1 MTAAEKA
8 VPLTV
13 MSTRS
18 KTGAVSAVV
27 MTSFSVMANN
37 RTNPSHITMIC
48 TVSDRRDW
56 YRSVSLMS
64 SDEDV
69 RRFESGSCVL
79 NNGRMSSYKVV
90 DTQFELRRDVVSL
103 VQIVHAPI
111 KQPTGEV
118 KTFIVSANISRHSVS
133 EGQRC

>member
-1 MTAAEKA
+1 
-8 VPLTV
+8 
-13 MSTRS
+13 
-18 KTGAVSAVV
+18 
-27 MTSFSVMANN
+27 
-37 RTNPSHITMIC
+37 
-48 TVSDRRDW
+48 
-56 YRSVSLMS
+56 
-64 SDEDV
+64 
-69 RRFESGSCVL
+69 
-79 NNGRMSSYKVV
+79 MSSYKVV

>member
-1 MTAAEKA
+1 
-8 VPLTV
+8 
-13 MSTRS
+13 
-18 KTGAVSAVV
+18 
-27 MTSFSVMANN
+27 
-37 RTNPSHITMIC
+37 
-48 TVSDRRDW
+48 
-56 YRSVSLMS
+56 MS